1 MCWETRLIKS
11 YLFVNQVF
19 KEKLQYYCQRMS
31 NNRSPELTDEEVVT
45 IYLWGIMQNRIR
57 IKDIYNYT
65 DNHLRDWFPDLP
77 SYQAY
82 VTRLNRLEDVFAPLV
97 EELQKYFPMNNLK
110 NASRLVDSM
119 PIILAQEKRSQ
130 RAKVA
135 KNLANKGYCGSKDYY
150 YHGVKLHIL
159 GLKRKGTLPLPDYV
173 GLTPASNHDLSAFR
187 QITPY
192 IHDCEVYADKAY
204 ISALEK
210 EFLEAQNT
218 ALLTPVKK
226 AKGQENLFLF
236 EQLLS
241 TSVSRVRQP
250 IESLFNWIQ
259 EKTNIQV
266 ASKVRSSK
274 GLIVHVFGR
283 LAAAFFLLAFNS

>member
-11 YLFVNQVF
+11 YLFINEVF
-19 KEKLQYYCQRMS
+19 KEKLQYYSQRMS
-31 NNRSPELTDEEVVT
+31 NNRSPDLTDEEVVT
-45 IYLWGIMQNRIR
+45 IYLWGIMQNRTKV
-57 IKDIYNYT
+57 KDIYNYT
-65 DNHLRDWFPDLP
+65 NNHLREWFPDLA

-82 VTRLNRLEDVFAPLV
+82 VSRLNRLEDIFVPLM
-97 EELQKYFPMNNLK
+97 EELQKYFPSHYLK
-110 NASRLVDSM
+110 NACRLMDSL
-119 PIILAQEKRSQ
+119 PIILAKEKRSSY
-130 RAKVA
+130 AKVA
-135 KNLANKGYCGSKDYY
+135 KNLANKGYCSSKGYY

-159 GLKRKGTLPLPDYV
+159 GIKRTGTLPLPDYV
-173 GLTPASNHDLSAFR
+173 GLTPASNHDLSAFQ

-210 EFLEAQNT
+210 EFLESQNAT
-218 ALLTPVKK
+218 LLTPVKK

-241 TSVSRVRQP
+241 TSVSRIRQP

-259 EKTNIQV
+259 EKTNIQM
-266 ASKVRSSK
+266 ASKVRSYK
-274 GLIVHVFGR
+274 GLIVHVFGK

>member
-1 MCWETRLIKS
+1 MCWEIRLIVS
-11 YLFVNQVF
+11 YLFVSQAF

-31 NNRSPELTDEEVVT
+31 NNSSPELTDEEVVT
-45 IYLWGIMQNRIR
+45 IYLWGIMQNCTR

-65 DNHLRDWFPDLP
+65 NNHLRDWFPDLP

-82 VTRLNRLEDVFAPLV
+82 VMRLNRLEDVFVPLV
-97 EELQKYFPMNNLK
+97 EEIQKYFPKHYLK
-110 NASRLVDSM
+110 NASRLIDSM
-119 PIILAQEKRSQ
+119 PIILAQEKRSS

-135 KNLANKGYCGSKDYY
+135 KELANKGYCSSKGFY

-159 GLKRKGTLPLPDYV
+159 GIKRKGTLPLPDYV

-187 QITPY
+187 QLTPY

-204 ISALEK
+204 IDALEK
-210 EFLEAQNT
+210 ELLESQN
-218 ALLTPVKK
+218 ANILTPVKK

-259 EKTNIQV
+259 QKTHIQI

-274 GLIVHVFGR
+274 GLIVHVFAR